1 MNLPEAL
8 LDSFHSCSGMDRD
21 AFIGVH
27 HEPPPVSIRFHPFKS
42 DAVRKNIEINELIVD
57 HVPWCPDGR
66 YLSARPSFTLDTL
79 YNAGAYYVQ
88 EASSMFIHHVASQLL
103 ENVENAAVLD
113 MCAAP
118 GGKSTLLSTLP
129 QIRFVLANEIIQS
142 RVPALVE
149 NAVKWG
155 MEKLLVC
162 NNDPKSFEQF
172 GGYFDLV
179 LVDAPCSGSGLFRKD
194 PKAMNEWSP
203 ELPEFCS
210 ARQKRILASA
220 MKAVKEDGFLI
231 YSTCSYSPCEN
242 EENMDFILSSGQF
255 QSVELKTYPDWR
267 IMEESSPVHHAVG
280 YRFFPH
286 LVKGEGFFCAAFRRT
301 ASSESSEVVLR
312 GTSSIKKLPDLI
324 PWITEDASTV
334 VWEWE
339 GSLFLQHLDTLPHI
353 ELFRQALRIKRSG
366 TRLGSY
372 KRGDFIPDHELAL
385 CIHLSDEVSRI
396 EVDRATAVRY
406 LRKDPIELETGLDGW
421 VCISYSGLA
430 LGWVKFANGR
440 LKNHYPMTWRILM
453 RN

>member
-8 LDSFHSCSGMDRD
+8 LDSLHSCSGMDRD

-42 DAVRKNIEINELIVD
+42 DAVRRNLEIDELIVD
-57 HVPWCPDGR
+57 QVPWCIDGR
-66 YLSARPSFTLDTL
+66 YLSARPSFTLDPL
-79 YNAGAYYVQ
+79 FHAGAYYVQ
-88 EASSMFIHHVASQLL
+88 EASSMFIHHAASHLL
-103 ENVENAAVLD
+103 ENVEGAAVLD
-113 MCAAP
+113 LCAAP
-118 GGKSTLLSTLP
+118 GGKSTLLSTIP

-142 RVPALVE
+142 RIPALVE

-155 MEKLLVC
+155 TEKLLVS
-162 NNDPKSFEQF
+162 NNDPKSFEQL

-194 PKAMNEWSP
+194 PKAMNEWRP

-210 ARQKRILASA
+210 ARQKRILSSA
-220 MKAVKEDGFLI
+220 MKTVKEGGFLI

-242 EENMDFILSSGQF
+242 EENVDFILSSGQF
-255 QSVELKTYPDWR
+255 QSVELNTNPEWR
-267 IMEESSPVHHAVG
+267 IIEEYSPVHRAVG
-280 YRFFPH
+280 YRFVPH
-286 LVKGEGFFCAAFRRT
+286 LVKGEGFFCAVFRRI
-301 ASSESSEVVLR
+301 ASSESSEIVPH
-312 GTSSIKKLPDLI
+312 GTSSIKKLPHLI

-334 VWEWE
+334 VLEWE

-366 TRLGSY
+366 IRLGSY

-385 CIHLSDEVSRI
+385 CVHLGDQVSRI
-396 EVDRATAVRY
+396 EVDQPTAIRY
-406 LRKDPIELETGLDGW
+406 LRKDPIELEAKADGW
-421 VCISYSGLA
+421 ACITYCGLA
-430 LGWVKFANGR
+430 LGWVKFAKGR
-440 LKNHYPMTWRILM
+440 LKNHYPMSWRILM